1 MTIPTPLF
9 DAWRA
14 TANRQLAERGRK
26 TALAEHLTKRYGRTV
41 HSWQSYLN
49 AILNG
54 RRLPNAE
61 IVMAIDAW
69 FAKN

>member
-1 MTIPTPLF
+1 MLG
-9 DAWRA
+9 
-14 TANRQLAERGRK
+14 ERPQTVSLRNAVGRP
-26 TALAEHLTKRYGRTV
+26 HSPNILTKRYGRTV